1 MKLIPIVICGLA
13 SFAPSALAKLPL
25 AQWCETSPVGWKV
38 CYSAFSPSVTHL
50 SVFDADGEIKASVTM
65 MCPFGTGNTAGYVDP
80 DWFGGSDVIEY
91 QWDEFCNAK

>member
-1 MKLIPIVICGLA
+1 MKLFNCCGLA

-25 AQWCETSPVGWKV
+25 AQWCETSPVDGKCV
-38 CYSAFSPSVTHL
+38 ARHFLSVTHL

>member
-1 MKLIPIVICGLA
+1 MNLPLLLTALLLSA
-13 SFAPSALAKLPL
+13 SPALAKLSL

-80 DWFGGSDVIEY
+80 DWLGGSDVIEY